1 LQLAFSDGENEGVA
15 LPVGQ
20 PIDIEVTLDCYN
32 LEGLARFW
40 QEALGCEAHPVVPGE
55 YVSLTSPGGFTL
67 NLQAVPEPKVGKN
80 RMHLDLLVSDVEAT
94 AAQFQSLGA
103 TLVSERMELYGTRWY
118 VMADPEGNEFCLA
131 VAPAHSGEQAAMTEL
146 PDHELEVLEDDQTVP
161 PRPEELIAD
170 VARAPAPVRRSP
182 ADDGIR

>member
-1 LQLAFSDGENEGVA
+1 LQLAFSGGVHEGVA

-20 PIDIEVTLDCYN
+20 PTNVEVTLDCNN

-40 QEALGCEAHPVVPGE
+40 QGALGCEAHATVPGE
-55 YVSLTSPGGFTL
+55 YLSLTSPGGFTL

-103 TLVSERMELYGTRWY
+103 SLGSERMELHGTRRY

-131 VAPAHSGEQAAMTEL
+131 ATQRILGR
-146 PDHELEVLEDDQTVP
+146 
-161 PRPEELIAD
+161 RP
-170 VARAPAPVRRSP
+170 
-182 ADDGIR
+182 